1 MLYNATALHSFYH
14 QLVFPGMSIPHIMF
28 TNGWTE
34 RGSFHLRAIRI
45 STAVNIHVQAFGWT
59 YAFISL
65 GSTPKSRMAGSRVT
79 VFNQSCQTF
88 LFSPTTYEVPV
99 SPHPHQH
106 LLPSVFF
113 IIAFL
118 GGVTFPSGFDLHEE
132 HLFVCLLAFAFCCCF

>member
-79 VFNQSCQTF
+79 VFNQSCQSF

-106 LLPSVFF
+106 FSTSPPTLVTICLFHYSLPRGCDVSFWF
-113 IIAFL
+113 
-118 GGVTFPSGFDLHEE
+118 
-132 HLFVCLLAFAFCCCF
+132 

>member
-28 TNGWTE
+28 TDGWTE
-34 RGSFHLRAIRI
+34 GGSFHLRAIRI
-45 STAVNIHVQAFGWT
+45 STAVNIHVQDFGWT

-88 LFSPTTYEVPV
+88 LFSPTAYE
-99 SPHPHQH
+99 
-106 LLPSVFF
+106 
-113 IIAFL
+113 
-118 GGVTFPSGFDLHEE
+118 GSGFSTSPPTLVTIC
-132 HLFVCLLAFAFCCCF
+132 LFHYSLPRGCDVSFWF